1 MKGTSVTGHHDGT
14 SPQSGMIRPAT
25 LFLTFV
31 ALIAVVC
38 PLSAQHRRAAGGGST
53 VSPAPLKDVIISFH
67 GTLAEL
73 SKKDVQLVSD
83 DNKLMT
89 MRRSSKTKFLS
100 GDQEIKAKDV
110 GVDDK
115 VTIDAVE
122 DNDMKFLAVAVRLDA
137 VQPPKK
143 DRTLIAR

>member
-1 MKGTSVTGHHDGT
+1 
-14 SPQSGMIRPAT
+14 MIRPAT
-25 LFLTFV
+25 LLLPFV

-38 PLSAQHRRAAGGGST
+38 PLSAQHRRAAGNSST

-73 SKKDVQLVSD
+73 SKKDIQLVSD
-83 DNKLMT
+83 DNKLMI

-100 GDQEIKAKDV
+100 GDQELKAKDV
-110 GVDDK
+110 DVDDK

-122 DNDMKFLAVAVRLDA
+122 DNDMKFLAVAVHLDA

>member
-1 MKGTSVTGHHDGT
+1 
-14 SPQSGMIRPAT
+14 MIRRT
-25 LFLTFV
+25 TFLLPFAALLV
-31 ALIAVVC
+31 AVC
-38 PLSAQHRRAAGGGST
+38 PLPAQHRRAAGGGST

>member
-1 MKGTSVTGHHDGT
+1 M
-14 SPQSGMIRPAT
+14 
-25 LFLTFV
+25 
-31 ALIAVVC
+31 ALLVVVC
-38 PLSAQHRRAAGGGST
+38 PLSAQHRRAAGGGSA

-67 GTLAEL
+67 GALAEL
-73 SKKDVQLVSD
+73 SKKDIQLVSD
-83 DNKLMT
+83 DNKLMI

-100 GDQEIKAKDV
+100 GDQELKAKDV
-110 GVDDK
+110 SVDDK

-122 DNDMKFLAVAVRLDA
+122 DNDLKFLAVAVHLDA

>member
-1 MKGTSVTGHHDGT
+1 
-14 SPQSGMIRPAT
+14 MIRLAT
-25 LFLTFV
+25 LFLTFA
-31 ALIAVVC
+31 ALIALAC
-38 PLSAQHRRAAGGGST
+38 PLSAQHRRAAGSGAT

-73 SKKDVQLVSD
+73 SKKDLQLVSD
-83 DNKLMT
+83 DNKLMI
-89 MRRSSKTKFLS
+89 MRRSSKTKFLN
-100 GDQEIKAKDV
+100 GDQELKAKDV

-122 DNDMKFLAVAVRLDA
+122 DNDMKFLAVAVHLDA

-143 DRTLIAR
+143 DKTLIAR

>member
-1 MKGTSVTGHHDGT
+1 
-14 SPQSGMIRPAT
+14 
-25 LFLTFV
+25 
-31 ALIAVVC
+31 
-38 PLSAQHRRAAGGGST
+38 
-53 VSPAPLKDVIISFH
+53 
-67 GTLAEL
+67 
-73 SKKDVQLVSD
+73 VSD

-110 GVDDK
+110 SVDDK

-122 DNDMKFLAVAVRLDA
+122 DNDLKFLAVAVRLDA

-143 DRTLIAR
+143 EKTLIAR